1 MKKITVTVDGTGSVS
16 LDSSDAGYY
25 GEHLVTCLEIT
36 PAVTFSENCEYYKMN
51 IDGYVSERLTPTDGK
66 ITYTLPGSALRPPS
80 ISCQL
85 IGYKLI
91 DSIPVMV
98 IRSAVFTLNVAV
110 SPVSESPEII
120 NGSLQP
126 LETALAECG
135 NTVAAAEKLLEEITG
150 AQSATRAELKNLKD
164 SAASSASSAAGSSS
178 AAGGSATAAAA
189 SAAEA
194 SASAASAANSASE
207 AAASA
212 ASVNL
217 GNYYKKSETYSK
229 DGADKQFAER
239 SSENSANPSSVAFAK
254 AMWIRQD
261 DTGGS
266 GGAFLCDEYTESPLV
281 LWSSKK
287 TMETVR
293 EEQNKQFCNALKG
306 SKSGGV
312 VRIDDVSPA
321 NEELN
326 VSVVRKNLIPY
337 PYAFTTVAKKGIT
350 ATANSDG
357 SISVN
362 GTNDGT
368 GASTFSIQ
376 RVDLNKDIYVL
387 SGGKVINT
395 DKYASLIIDLY
406 KSNKYVKSLVNVTAD
421 GTVIDNSDNLYDYGS
436 LSVVVSS
443 GTTVSDLTIKP
454 QLEIGTSAT
463 DYTPYISDLSAVTV
477 SKYGKNLVD
486 FTTGTMYGVTL
497 QYLPDEGCYMLNGS
511 STYASNQSMFDKTTD
526 ICGIKGK
533 TFQFHFETVS
543 GSITGLDPANKKY
556 ASLYTSESDS
566 DGGNKTNF
574 VNISLADPLKSVP
587 KTASKDRLCDV
598 RIYISPG
605 VEFYNF
611 KFKPQLEIGSAATKY
626 EEPKAPEVY
635 TTAESG
641 SVSGVTA
648 FETTTTLTPNKS
660 DVFIDVEYNRDVNK
674 AFAELQQAI
683 ISLGGNL

>member
-194 SASAASAANSASE
+194 SASASAAANSASE

-239 SSENSANPSSVAFAK
+239 SSENSANPSSVTFAK

-293 EEQNKQFCNALKG
+293 EEQNKRFCNALKG

-326 VSVVRKNLIPY
+326 VSVVRKNLIPS
-337 PYAFTTVAKKGIT
+337 PYAFTTVSKKGIT

-376 RVDLNKDIYVL
+376 RVDLNKDVYVL

-443 GTTVSDLTIKP
+443 GTAVSDLTIKP

-477 SKYGKNLVD
+477 SKYGKNLIPYPYAESSKTSNGITWTVNAD
-486 FTTGTMYGVTL
+486 GTVTVNGTATANSYIEL
-497 QYLPDEGCYMLNGS
+497 RPRTKVLKAGQYFLSGCPDGGS
-511 STYASNQSMFDKTTD
+511 YSTYNVYLNKTSGGFYKADTGN
-526 ICGIKGK
+526 GISINMEEDAQTIIAISVTKD
-533 TFQFHFETVS
+533 TTVS
-543 GSITGLDPANKKY
+543 NLI
-556 ASLYTSESDS
+556 
-566 DGGNKTNF
+566 
-574 VNISLADPLKSVP
+574 
-587 KTASKDRLCDV
+587 
-598 RIYISPG
+598 
-605 VEFYNF
+605 
-611 KFKPQLEIGSAATKY
+611 FKPQLELGTVATEY
-626 EEPKAPEVY
+626 EKSK
-635 TTAESG
+635 TAETYTPNEDG
-641 SVSGVTA
+641 TVEGVTA
-648 FETTTTLTPNKS
+648 VSPTTTLTTDNS
-660 DVFIDVEYNRDVNK
+660 GVVLNCEYNRDVNK

>member
-110 SPVSESPEII
+110 SPVGESPEII

-135 NTVAAAEKLLEEITG
+135 NTVAAAEKLLEEITD
-150 AQSATRAELKNLKD
+150 AQGTTRTELKNLKD

-194 SASAASAANSASE
+194 SASAASAANSAAE

-212 ASVNL
+212 ASVNS

-229 DGADKQFAER
+229 DAADKQFAER
-239 SSENSANPSSVAFAK
+239 SSENSTDPSSVEYAKAVWIKQDDTGTNGAALLWDGYGENYNVLWSSGKTMETVRDTIKDAQADYYKKDETYSKSETYSKAETNKQFAERSSEDSIASSSVAFAQFL
-254 AMWIRQD
+254 WIKGNDEGD
-261 DTGGS
+261 DS
-266 GGAFLCDEYTESPLV
+266 YAELNDSQSADQQY

-287 TMETVR
+287 TMDETK
-293 EEQNKQFCNALKG
+293 KQFCSALKG
-306 SKSGGV
+306 SKSGGT

-321 NEELN
+321 NGELN

-337 PYAFTTVAKKGIT
+337 PYAFTTVVKKGIT
-350 ATANSDG
+350 VTANSDG

-368 GASTFSIQ
+368 GTSNFFMQ
-376 RVDLNKDIYVL
+376 RIDLNKEIYVL

-395 DKYASLIIDLY
+395 GKYASITIDLY
-406 KSNKYVKSLVNVTAD
+406 KSNKYVKSLTNVTAD
-421 GTVIDNSDNLYDYGS
+421 GAVIDNSDNLYDYGS

-443 GTTVSDLTIKP
+443 GVTVSDLTIKP
-454 QLEIGTSAT
+454 QLETGTSAT
-463 DYTPYISDLSAVTV
+463 AYTPYVSDLSKVTV
-477 SKYGKNLVD
+477 KAYETD
-486 FTTGTMYGVTL
+486 
-497 QYLPDEGCYMLNGS
+497 P
-511 STYASNQSMFDKTTD
+511 TD
-526 ICGIKGK
+526 IKATYTPNEDG
-533 TFQFHFETVS
+533 TV
-543 GSITGLDPANKKY
+543 
-556 ASLYTSESDS
+556 E
-566 DGGNKTNF
+566 
-574 VNISLADPLKSVP
+574 
-587 KTASKDRLCDV
+587 
-598 RIYISPG
+598 
-605 VEFYNF
+605 
-611 KFKPQLEIGSAATKY
+611 
-626 EEPKAPEVY
+626 
-635 TTAESG
+635 
-641 SVSGVTA
+641 GVTA
-648 FETTTTLTPNKS
+648 ISPTTTLTTDNS
-660 DVFIDVEYNRDVNK
+660 GVVLNCEYNRDINK

>member
-25 GEHLVTCLEIT
+25 GEHFVTCLEIT

-135 NTVAAAEKLLEEITG
+135 NTVAAAEKLLEEITD
-150 AQSATRAELKNLKD
+150 AQGTTRTELKNLKD

-178 AAGGSATAAAA
+178 AAGVSAAAAAA
-189 SAAEA
+189 SAAEASASAANA

-212 ASVNL
+212 ASVNS

-229 DGADKQFAER
+229 DAADKQFAER
-239 SSENSANPSSVAFAK
+239 SSENSANPSSVEYAK
-254 AMWIRQD
+254 AVWIKQD
-261 DTGGS
+261 DTGTNGA
-266 GGAFLCDEYTESPLV
+266 AFLYDEYTESPLV
-281 LWSSKK
+281 LWSSGK

-293 EEQNKQFCNALKG
+293 DTIKDAQADYYKKDETYAKSETYSKDEIYTKAETNKQFAERSSEDSIASSSVAFAQFLWVKGNDGGDDSYVELNDSHSADQQYLWSSEKTMEEVKQQFCNALKG
-306 SKSGGV
+306 SKSGGT

-321 NEELN
+321 NGELN

-337 PYAFTTVAKKGIT
+337 PYAFTTVVKKGIT
-350 ATANSDG
+350 VTANSDG

-368 GASTFSIQ
+368 GTSNFFMQ
-376 RVDLNKDIYVL
+376 RIDLNKEIYVL

-395 DKYASLIIDLY
+395 GKYASLTIDLY
-406 KSNKYVKSLVNVTAD
+406 KSNKYVKSLTNVTAD
-421 GTVIDNSDNLYDYGS
+421 GAVIDNSDNLYDYGS

-443 GTTVSDLTIKP
+443 GVTVSDLTIKP
-454 QLEIGTSAT
+454 QLETGTSAT
-463 DYTPYISDLSAVTV
+463 AYTPYVSDLSKVTV
-477 SKYGKNLVD
+477 KAYETD
-486 FTTGTMYGVTL
+486 
-497 QYLPDEGCYMLNGS
+497 P
-511 STYASNQSMFDKTTD
+511 TD
-526 ICGIKGK
+526 IKATYTPNEDG
-533 TFQFHFETVS
+533 TV
-543 GSITGLDPANKKY
+543 
-556 ASLYTSESDS
+556 E
-566 DGGNKTNF
+566 
-574 VNISLADPLKSVP
+574 
-587 KTASKDRLCDV
+587 
-598 RIYISPG
+598 
-605 VEFYNF
+605 
-611 KFKPQLEIGSAATKY
+611 
-626 EEPKAPEVY
+626 
-635 TTAESG
+635 
-641 SVSGVTA
+641 GVTA
-648 FETTTTLTPNKS
+648 ISPTTTLTADNSGVVIKA
-660 DVFIDVEYNRDVNK
+660 EYNRDINK